1 MITEKIYLDVL
12 TDEYK
17 EAALELVNRMN
28 WKVKNHNR
36 MIEITF
42 PEKDSTIFDFAFGA
56 I

>member
-28 WKVKNHNR
+28 WKVKSYGR
-36 MIEITF
+36 MIEIMF
-42 PEKDSTIFDFAFGA
+42 PERDTAIFDFVFGA